1 MIGQFF
7 NFLLRNS
14 NLEKGFSMASENS
27 SKNVLK
33 QIRKEKSMIEGFLEE
48 YLEAWEEMEPDA
60 SRWRPDIKE
69 RMEDMAKGG
78 KMVRGSLVIKTEKF
92 YSGENTEA
100 SVKVAGA
107 IELLHTGLLM
117 HDDIIDKDDYR
128 RGRKTFA
135 KQYEDLGKEENVD
148 NRKHFGVGM
157 AISGGDIAYFM
168 GQGLLADLEIDAEK
182 RRKITELVFSEFSA
196 VGLAEQVDIYSGYS
210 KNEIDEEEIMRLYR
224 DKTARYTFS
233 LPFKAGA
240 LMAEVSEDEIER
252 LYSIGEKMGIIFQLR
267 DDELSL
273 FGDTDETGK
282 SLGSDLDENK
292 KTLHRLKILE
302 KLDDEEREAMR
313 EKLRKDL
320 TDEEKKNIINKI
332 EELGVRDEVREKMDE
347 LSEEAFEQIE
357 DLEGGEEFQR
367 FLKDMTRFCLE
378 RTK

>member
-1 MIGQFF
+1 
-7 NFLLRNS
+7 
-14 NLEKGFSMASENS
+14 MASENTS
-27 SKNVLK
+27 RHVLQ
-33 QIRKEKSMIEGFLEE
+33 QIADEKSMIETFLEN
-48 YLEAWEEMEPDA
+48 YLEEWEEMEPDS

-69 RMEDMAKGG
+69 RMEEMAKGG

-92 YSGENTEA
+92 YNGENTEE

-128 RGRKTFA
+128 RGMKTFA
-135 KQYEDLGKEENVD
+135 KQYEDLGEEENVD
-148 NRKHFGVGM
+148 NQKHFGNGM
-157 AISGGDIAYFM
+157 AIAGGDIAYFM
-168 GQGLLADLEIDAEK
+168 GQGLLADLEIKPEK

-210 KNEIDEEEIMRLYR
+210 KNEINEEEIMRLYR

-240 LMAEVSEDEIER
+240 LMAEASHEEIKK

-273 FGDTDETGK
+273 FGDTEETGK

-292 KTLHRLKILE
+292 KTLHRLKLLE
-302 KLDDEEREAMR
+302 KLDKEERDEMR
-313 EKLRKDL
+313 EKLREDL
-320 TDEEKKNIINKI
+320 SDEEKKKIINKVESLGVREEVQKKMNELSTEVFEMI
-332 EELGVRDEVREKMDE
+332 EEL
-347 LSEEAFEQIE
+347 EA
-357 DLEGGEEFQR
+357 DEEFQS
-367 FLKDMTRFCLE
+367 FLKQMTRFCLE
-378 RTK
+378 RDK

>member
-1 MIGQFF
+1 
-7 NFLLRNS
+7 
-14 NLEKGFSMASENS
+14 MASENTS
-27 SKNVLK
+27 RQVLE
-33 QIRKEKSMIEGFLEE
+33 QISEEKSMIGTFLDE
-48 YLEAWEEMEPDA
+48 YLEDWEQMEPDA

-92 YSGENTEA
+92 YNGANTDE

-135 KQYEDLGKEENVD
+135 RQYQDLGKEENID
-148 NRKHFGVGM
+148 DRKHFGISM

-182 RRKITELVFSEFSA
+182 RRKITELVFFEFSA

-210 KNEIDEEEIMRLYR
+210 QNEIGEEEIMRLYR

-240 LMAEVSEDEIER
+240 LMAEVSEEEIER

-273 FGDTDETGK
+273 FGDAEETGK

-292 KTLHRLKILE
+292 KTLHRLKLLE
-302 KLDDEEREAMR
+302 KLEDEEREEMR

-320 TDEEKKNIINKI
+320 TDEEKKEIIDKV
-332 EELGVRDEVREKMDE
+332 EQLGVREEVREKMDE
-347 LSEEAFEQIE
+347 LSEEAFEMIE
-357 DLEGGEEFQR
+357 ELDANEKFQA

-378 RTK
+378 RKK